1 MSDYDYDIDD
11 GWCYLCQ
18 ETTDHR
24 CIHLDDGTTIPFPE
38 KEIKR
43 LSAEVERQASVIEAA
58 LENGLF
64 LVRMLEVGLTEEE
77 FTVGDLAKVQSS
89 FEFFRALEAWLEE

>member
-1 MSDYDYDIDD
+1 MSDIVERLMEAETEELH
-11 GWCYLCQ
+11 GWEAVKLGQ
-18 ETTDHR
+18 LLGEAADL
-24 CIHLDDGTTIPFPE
+24 I
-38 KEIKR
+38 
-43 LSAEVERQASVIEAA
+43 ERQAAVIGAA
-58 LENGLF
+58 WKNGLF